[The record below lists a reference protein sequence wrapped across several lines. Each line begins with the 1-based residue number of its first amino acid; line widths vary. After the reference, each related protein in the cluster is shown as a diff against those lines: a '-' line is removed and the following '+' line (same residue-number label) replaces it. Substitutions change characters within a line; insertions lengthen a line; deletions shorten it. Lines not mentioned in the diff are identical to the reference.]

1 MDPSPPGR
9 RPDLT
14 AKGKKELVARFPRKS
29 GKESRGEVKQRCTS
43 AYTIPSQQVLSRST
57 VSTPH
62 RTQPQPTRLDTC
74 AGNCQVARKA
84 EARSSSAARQ
94 HTPFQANGCFQ
105 NNIFRTTLRITTT
118 NPSGHLRRKLPV
130 KYDNKDRPEKRNVSS
145 PGNETPRESTLVK
158 KSGVENRG
166 EVKQHCTS
174 ACTIPSQRMFSRST
188 VSTPHRTQ
196 PQPTRLDTCAGNCQ

>member
-74 AGNCQVARKA
+74 AGNCQSRKKKRKLTWERNA
-84 EARSSSAARQ
+84 QRVDTSKNVKLLVHHFAKKRVEWKTEAKSSSTARQ
-94 HTPFQANGCFQ
+94 HAPFQANGCF
-105 NNIFRTTLRITTT
+105 L
-118 NPSGHLRRKLPV
+118 
-130 KYDNKDRPEKRNVSS
+130 D
-145 PGNETPRESTLVK
+145 
-158 KSGVENRG
+158 
-166 EVKQHCTS
+166 
-174 ACTIPSQRMFSRST
+174 QRF
-188 VSTPHRTQ
+188 PHRIAHSHNQLVWTLAQ
-196 PQPTRLDTCAGNCQ
+196 ETASEIRQ